1 MAVVSL
7 EKFEKLIP
15 EEQMIVLE
23 KMKKDMGVEGIL
35 KQWKISRGTYY
46 KIKNKLKDSL
56 PSAEIPVNVLSQV
69 NAEDNFMSDTLE
81 NISIPGQN
89 NLSNDQA
96 EQKFSFAINMV
107 GSLNPLTS
115 TLQLLTQSQLVPSS
129 NMRISV
135 QIEEI

>member
-1 MAVVSL
+1 MAIVSL

-15 EEQMIVLE
+15 DEQMMVLE
-23 KMKKDMGVEGIL
+23 KMKKDMGVDGIL

-46 KIKNKLKDSL
+46 KMKNKFKESL
-56 PSAEIPVNVLSQV
+56 HSTDIPGNVLNQV
-69 NAEDNFMSDTLE
+69 DAENFMSDSLE
-81 NISIPGQN
+81 NLSIPEQK
-89 NLSNDQA
+89 NLSNAQA
-96 EQKFSFAINMV
+96 GQKFSFAINMV